1 MLVDARGLNRKI
13 NGLGRVMR
21 ELFCAM
27 SALPDAPEGVFVA
40 GKGAAWPF
48 DVSQDWLLAEN
59 GYWGGISA
67 TLGWLATAPI
77 LARRYG
83 CDICFGIT
91 VSAPFLPKTMKKVVI
106 AHDVMWRICPK
117 WFSPS
122 NRILHNLL
130 VEPSIKH
137 ADLVIA
143 VSQSTKRD
151 VMSII
156 GVPEERIR
164 VVHLGIADS
173 LVGAEA
179 TKPSARFAASG
190 KRMLLCVSSF
200 DPRKNIPRLIRAC
213 NMLPDSL
220 RDAIELVLVGTPLP
234 YGGKELA
241 DEIQKAKFSLTVT
254 GSITDDE
261 LRTFYAQAYAFI
273 YPSLYEGFGLPVLEA
288 MSNGIPVIA
297 GDNSSL
303 PEVVGNAGILCNV
316 ENTEEICGQLLRLL
330 ENSELADSLGVL
342 GRNRSAQFTW
352 KSAAESVTKMVQLL

>member
-1 MLVDARGLNRKI
+1 
-13 NGLGRVMR
+13 MR
-21 ELFCAM
+21 ELFYAM
-27 SALPDAPEGVFVA
+27 SMLPDAPEGVFVA

-48 DVSQDWLLAEN
+48 DVSQDWLIAEN
-59 GYWGGISA
+59 GWWGGISA
-67 TLGWLATAPI
+67 TFGWMTKAPI

-83 CDICFGIT
+83 CDVCFGMT
-91 VSAPFLPKTMKKVVI
+91 VSAPLLPRKMKKVVI
-106 AHDVMWRICPK
+106 AHDVMWRICPE

-130 VEPSIKH
+130 VEPSIKY

-164 VVHLGIADS
+164 VVHLGIADG
-173 LVGAEA
+173 LIGAETA
-179 TKPSARFAASG
+179 KPSARFAASG

-200 DPRKNIPRLIRAC
+200 DPRKNIARLIRAC
-213 NMLPDSL
+213 NMLPNSL
-220 RDAIELVLVGTPLP
+220 REAVELVLVGTPLS

-241 DEIQKAKFSLTVT
+241 GEIQGAKFSLTVT
-254 GSITDDE
+254 GSITDQE
-261 LRTFYAQAYAFI
+261 LRALYSQAYAFI

-297 GDNSSL
+297 GNNSSL
-303 PEVVGNAGILCNV
+303 PEVVGDAGILCNV
-316 ENTEEICGQLLRLL
+316 ESTEEICEQLLRLL
-330 ENSELADSLGVL
+330 QDPELADSLGAL
-342 GRNRSAQFTW
+342 GRSRSAQFTW
-352 KSAAESVTKMVQLL
+352 KNAAESVTKMLQLL